1 MSSAQ
6 AEEIVEQQAQV
17 FEDYKDYLIQ
27 IWDEKARE
35 KR

>member
-1 MSSAQ
+1 MRSAQ
-6 AEEIVEQQAQV
+6 AEEIVERQAQV